1 MGLTDKLFENERDS
15 KLVRLYTTL
24 TRSDFKGNYE
34 DTYIIECLFALMCLD
49 VNSHIKSGLDF
60 NPKEMMTLAKELVR
74 ICEVDSELDIYSFWN
89 WANALLDYM
98 AENKVKVKEVHKM
111 STYDLRTGVFKYV
124 KTE

>member
-49 VNSHIKSGLDF
+49 VNSHIKTGLDF

-89 WANALLDYM
+89 WANALLDFM
-98 AENKVKVKEVHKM
+98 KELNVSVKAVHKM
-111 STYDLRTGVFKYV
+111 STIDLRRNVFEYV
-124 KTE
+124 TKE

>member
-74 ICEVDSELDIYSFWN
+74 ICEVDHELDIYSFWN

-98 AENKVKVKEVHKM
+98 VENKVKVKEVHKM